1 MKDSKTKDA
10 HAQEDEARI
19 RELVEAESPYLKFAN
34 GDTKIVCVLN
44 DHEIPV
50 RLEAL
55 EAFVRCE
62 CMRMY
67 VFGLVVILTRV
78 FLYTVSRGKKYA
90 RLKRNKSVDDWT
102 DEYRPFL
109 VPSVNFPY
117 VSEFILIQLV
127 INDVIEC
134 TTQVQE
140 YDVLFSD
147 ESCD

>member
-1 MKDSKTKDA
+1 
-10 HAQEDEARI
+10 
-19 RELVEAESPYLKFAN
+19 
-34 GDTKIVCVLN
+34 
-44 DHEIPV
+44 
-50 RLEAL
+50 
-55 EAFVRCE
+55 
-62 CMRMY
+62 
-67 VFGLVVILTRV
+67 
-78 FLYTVSRGKKYA
+78 
-90 RLKRNKSVDDWT
+90 
-102 DEYRPFL
+102 L